1 MSRSSVRPRP
11 LAPSQFPWRRIVEIT
26 EVQKSKIAEWIDDG
40 ASLSEVQRRL
50 SEEFQINMTYMDV
63 RFMLLELGLTP
74 QDREESAQSDPSLLA
89 DAAGGQQE
97 PIEASGVVD
106 DGLQKGNVSVDVD
119 RVMKP
124 GSLVSGTVVFSDGV
138 KASWS
143 LDQFG
148 RLALDA
154 GGAEVQPSPED
165 VKAFQEE
172 LRKNL
177 EKRGFSP

>member
-1 MSRSSVRPRP
+1 MK
-11 LAPSQFPWRRIVEIT
+11 IT
-26 EVQKSKIAEWIDDG
+26 DVQKSKVAEWIDDG

-63 RFMLLELGLTP
+63 RFMLIELGLTP
-74 QDREESAQSDPSLLA
+74 QDREESTQTDPSVL
-89 DAAGGQQE
+89 DDTVAGPQD
-97 PIEASGVVD
+97 PIDSSSVVD

-138 KASWS
+138 KASWA
-143 LDQFG
+143 LDQLG

-154 GGAEVQPSPED
+154 GGAEVHPSPED
-165 VKAFQEE
+165 IKVFQEE

-177 EKRGFSP
+177 EKRGF